1 MAWWSWIVVGVVLL
15 VAEISIPG
23 GFFMCFFG
31 IGALIVS
38 PLVWSGVIVQDWVQ
52 WASFSVISLL
62 LVALC
67 RKKLLSVIPQKYN
80 RSDTDTMVGGRAVA
94 AGGIEPNAMGKV
106 EFRGTSWSARNTG
119 NQLIESGASCEIV
132 SVDSLTLL
140 VKSL

>member
-15 VAEISIPG
+15 IAEISIPG

-38 PLVWSGVIVQDWVQ
+38 PLVWSGLIAQQWVQ
-52 WASFSVISLL
+52 WAGFSVISLVL
-62 LVALC
+62 LVLF
-67 RKKLLSVIPQKYN
+67 RKKLLDAIPQKYD
-80 RSDTDTMVGGRAVA
+80 RPDTDTMVGGRAVA
-94 AGGIEPNAMGKV
+94 AAGIEPNLTGKV
-106 EFRGTSWSARNTG
+106 EFRGTSWSAKNISSS
-119 NQLIESGASCEIV
+119 LIESGSSCEIV